1 VIDMSIEFAKM
12 QGLGNDF
19 IIIDNRK
26 YNFSEE
32 KLQKLA
38 AGLCIRRLSLGADG
52 LMAVE
57 NSENTDF
64 MMKYYNSDGSVG
76 EMCGNG
82 ARCIIRYAYENKIGQ
97 EEMTVE
103 TISGILKGKIISKRK
118 VSVRLNEPTIINL
131 DQIVSIKDKVYNF
144 SYVELGSPGLPHCM
158 YEDND
163 LEKKDLNKLKVLAK
177 NLRYSD
183 KFPKGANVNFY
194 KINKDGSVVIKTY
207 ERGVEDFTLACGT
220 GAASTALTVYI
231 KKLVNN
237 NKIQLKASG
246 GELEVEVVKKE
257 NGYDLYLIG
266 DTIMVAKGLI
276 LDEDLNIGDE

>member
-1 VIDMSIEFAKM
+1 MYIEFTKM

-26 YNFSEE
+26 YNFTEE

-38 AGLCIRRLSLGADG
+38 AGLCKRRLSIGADG

-82 ARCIIRYAYENKIGQ
+82 ARCIIRYAYVKNIGPKD
-97 EEMTVE
+97 MTVE
-103 TISGILKGKIISKRK
+103 TISGILKGKVISKRK
-118 VSVRLNEPTIINL
+118 ISVRLNEPTVVNINKKISV
-131 DQIVSIKDKVYNF
+131 DNKEFKVSYI
-144 SYVELGSPGLPHCM
+144 ELGNPGLPHCM
-158 YEDND
+158 YEVAD
-163 LEKKDLNKLKVLAK
+163 LDKKDTGELTEFAK
-177 NLRYSD
+177 KLRYSD
-183 KFPKGANVNFY
+183 EFHKGANVNFY
-194 KINKDGSVVIKTY
+194 KVMKDQSVLIKTY

-220 GAASTALTVYI
+220 GTASTALTVYLKDLVKNKKI
-231 KKLVNN
+231 KLRN
-237 NKIQLKASG
+237 SG
-246 GELEVEVVKKE
+246 GDLEVEILEKK

-266 DTIMVAKGLI
+266 DTNIVAEGNI